1 MPPDCTKYSRPAALL
16 ETMTAVGGLR
26 LIAMMAMTVAAR
38 PVIASGPACAS
49 GEPDFSAG
57 QAYHYEGIVSLSP
70 DRGRIAADWTIYVN
84 QPEREQLTFLLNEA
98 IGQVAIA
105 GPDVIQFA
113 VGPGEGV
120 LGNVTRV
127 DVTLR
132 PAEGSLRIF
141 EMSYSGNLF
150 DPTDQSGINTV
161 APDKIELTVDSFW
174 LPFDSR
180 FSQRLTATMEI
191 VAPGD
196 WMRAISTGCAELTES
211 GARVVNTQPQLDIAV
226 TMLSSARSKSGP
238 GYQVFDT
245 RSGARDLSSLVQA
258 AEFCVGYLNERFG
271 EREPLPT
278 ATIVVHDRS
287 EAGYAR
293 GTLIA
298 LTDVPDV
305 LDDEALMFICHEFSH
320 FWSSNGNPGA
330 IENWLNESFAE
341 YAGVRAVGEARGE
354 AAAEAILARFR
365 AQLDDAGPQPPIW
378 TPGETE
384 RRPYLVNYRKGPLA
398 LAALEARIGRVAFDR
413 FMRRYMVERIATT
426 PDLLAML
433 EEVAGAEYRAWFEAL
448 LQDSQAIP

>member
-1 MPPDCTKYSRPAALL
+1 
-16 ETMTAVGGLR
+16 MTRMAGAR
-26 LIAMMAMTVAAR
+26 LIAMMAMIVAAR
-38 PVIASGPACAS
+38 PVVAAGPTCAS

-57 QAYHYEGIVSLSP
+57 QAYHYDGVVSLNP
-70 DRGRIAADWTIYVN
+70 DRGTIAADWTIYVN
-84 QPEREQLTFLLNEA
+84 QPGQEQLTFLLSEA
-98 IGQVAIA
+98 IEQVAIT
-105 GPDVIQFA
+105 GPDVVQFT

-132 PAEGSLRIF
+132 SAEDSPRTF
-141 EMSYSGNLF
+141 EMSYGGKLF

-196 WMRAISTGCAELTES
+196 WMRAISTGCAELTEA

-226 TMLSSARSKSGP
+226 TMLSAARSQTGP
-238 GYQVFDT
+238 GYQVLDT
-245 RSGARDLSSLVQA
+245 RPGARDMSGLVQA
-258 AEFCVGYLNERFG
+258 AEFCVAYLNERFG

-298 LTDVPDV
+298 LTDVPDLV
-305 LDDEALMFICHEFSH
+305 DDEALMFICHEFAH
-320 FWSSNGNPGA
+320 FWSINGNPGS

-341 YAGVRAVGEARGE
+341 YAGVRALGKARGE
-354 AAAEAILARFR
+354 AATEAMLARFR

-378 TPGETE
+378 TPNETG
-384 RRPYLVNYRKGPLA
+384 RRPYLVNYRKGPLV
-398 LAALEARIGRVAFDR
+398 LAALEARIGREAFDQ
-413 FMRRYMVERIATT
+413 FMRRYMVERIPTT
-426 PDLLAML
+426 PDLLTVL
-433 EEVAGAEYRAWFEAL
+433 EEVAGVEHRAWFEAQL
-448 LQDSQAIP
+448 AE